1 VQGKIVDG
9 KEKSCFIQVGIDRS
23 LLNDPVKPHSSLDS
37 STKKGSCLVAA
48 PNLNRAPRKI
58 LASDGQMRVARALF
72 FLAKGLYLCVSFV
85 NISRELQE
93 KKMKTK

>member
-23 LLNDPVKPHSSLDS
+23 FLNDPVKPHSILDS

-48 PNLNRAPRKI
+48 PNLEI
-58 LASDGQMRVARALF
+58 
-72 FLAKGLYLCVSFV
+72 
-85 NISRELQE
+85 
-93 KKMKTK
+93 